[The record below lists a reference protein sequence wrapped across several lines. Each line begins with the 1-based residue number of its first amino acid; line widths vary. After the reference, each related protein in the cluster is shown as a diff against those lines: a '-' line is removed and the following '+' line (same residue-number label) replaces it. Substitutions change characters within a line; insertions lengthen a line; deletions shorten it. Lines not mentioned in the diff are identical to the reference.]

1 MIAIKRRL
9 VIVLLVLIVLSAI
22 AYGFI
27 PSRVM
32 VDSAQVVR
40 ESMRV
45 TVTEEGKTRVKDR
58 FFVSAPVTGY
68 LRRIELEAGDSVNQG
83 MVLAE
88 LEPTRSEVLDPRS
101 RAQARARVAAA
112 EASLKAARERASAA
126 ASEAQYAR
134 SEYRRLSRLCE
145 VECVISED
153 ELERAET
160 QARRNEASHRS
171 AKFAVEV
178 ARFELEAARTALEY
192 SAAKPAQNVEAAVQV
207 FSPVNG
213 RVLRLHR
220 ESEGV
225 VAAGQTL
232 LEIGNPQALEVE
244 VDLLSTD
251 AVRVAP
257 GTRVLFERWG
267 GETVLEGQVKVVEPT
282 GFTKISALGV
292 EEQRVWV
299 VVELLSP
306 PAEWQRLG
314 DGYRVEATFILWQ
327 GEQILQIPSSALFR
341 YEDQWAVF
349 VIEDEEAQRRGVKL
363 GRRSGLRAQVL
374 KGLSE
379 GERVI
384 LHPDENV
391 EPGAGVE
398 LRK

>member
-1 MIAIKRRL
+1 MNSVKRRL
-9 VIVLLVLIVLSAI
+9 ATVLPAILVLSAI

-27 PSRVM
+27 PSPVA
-32 VDSAQVVR
+32 VDSAAAVR
-40 ESMRV
+40 GSLRV
-45 TVTEEGKTRVKDR
+45 TVSEEGKTRVKDR
-58 FFVSAPVTGY
+58 FIVSAPVTGY
-68 LRRIELEAGDSVNQG
+68 LRRIELEAGDSVSQG

-101 RAQARARVAAA
+101 RAQAEARVAAA
-112 EASLKAARERASAA
+112 KASLKAARENARAA

-134 SEYRRLSRLCE
+134 SEYRRLSRMCQ
-145 VECVISED
+145 VECIISED

-160 QARRNEASHRS
+160 QARRSEAGHRS

-192 SAAKPAQNVEAAVQV
+192 SAARPSQSGEETVQV
-207 FSPVNG
+207 SSPVNG

-251 AVRVAP
+251 AVRVTP

-267 GETVLEGQVKVVEPT
+267 GETVLEGRVKVVEPT

-299 VVELLSP
+299 VIELLSP
-306 PAEWQRLG
+306 PTDWQRLG

-327 GEQILQIPSSALFR
+327 GEQILQIPASALFR
-341 YEDQWAVF
+341 HNDKWAVF
-349 VIEDEEAQRRGVKL
+349 VIADERAQRRSVEL
-363 GRRSGLRAQVL
+363 GRRNGLRAQIL
-374 KGLSE
+374 SGLRE

-384 LHPDENV
+384 LHPDENIEPGTRV
-391 EPGAGVE
+391 EP
-398 LRK
+398 RN